1 MSHGQPSWVPGSEVQ
16 SPVMS
21 DEELHNLA
29 GRFVGEPFMLSS
41 LRDQREDG
49 SPRPVGDSRPID
61 LHNESDSQL
70 SISDGGGNHGQ
81 SGKII

>member
-1 MSHGQPSWVPGSEVQ
+1 MSHGQPSWVPASEVQ

-29 GRFVGEPFMLSS
+29 ERLDGEPFMLRS
-41 LRDQREDG
+41 LRDQREEG

-70 SISDGGGNHGQ
+70 SVSNGGGNHGHN
-81 SGKII
+81 GKII